1 MIKQQERKAIVK
13 RGRKTGNENTAG
25 NQSGHAY
32 RQTYFAYTVSQ

>member
-1 MIKQQERKAIVK
+1 MKHQERKAMLK
-13 RGRKTGNENTAG
+13 RGRDTVNENTAG